1 MHELYMAWVSCKGS
15 WEKCALDL
23 RVSKK
28 NVSDHEDLFE
38 FLLKEDLVKQL
49 GEQVLADD
57 LVARHVEAEKKLPA
71 KNKGRFIKVRLGL
84 NLWCSCGVWKII
96 CKI

>member
-38 FLLKEDLVKQL
+38 FLLKPDLVKKL
-49 GEQVLADD
+49 GEQALADD
-57 LVARHVEAEKKLPA
+57 LVTRHIEAEKKLPP
-71 KNKGRFIKVRLGL
+71 KSKGRFIKVRLGF
-84 NLWCSCGVWKII
+84 NLWCSCAV
-96 CKI
+96 